1 MAETNAE
8 QRTYW
13 NEQAGPIWVAM
24 QERMDAQIGAHGER
38 ALAVL
43 AAKPGERVLDVGCGC
58 GDTALAI
65 ARQVG
70 ASGRVLGVDISAPM
84 LARARERAAA
94 AGLGHATFE
103 HADAQ
108 THALPAAAF
117 DALFSRFG
125 VMFFEAPS
133 AAFANLAK
141 ALRPGGRLVF
151 ACWQPVSA
159 NAWVAVP
166 MSALAEVLTLPA
178 PPPPGSP
185 GPFAFGDPERV
196 NAVLG
201 EAGFRDIAFRDEQL
215 PMAFGGVDEAAAFLT
230 EMGPASRAVR
240 EAGGGDALR
249 EKATGAIRA
258 AIAPHARGGRVELA
272 SAIWVVT
279 AVKPATN

>member
-24 QERMDAQIGAHGER
+24 QTRMDVQIGAHGER
-38 ALAVL
+38 ALIVL

-65 ARQVG
+65 ARRVG
-70 ASGRVLGVDISAPM
+70 PSGRVLGVDISAPM

-94 AGLGHATFE
+94 EGLTHLTFE

-108 THALPAAAF
+108 THALPAASF

-133 AAFANLAK
+133 AAFANLAR

-151 ACWQPVSA
+151 ACWQPIAA
-159 NAWVAVP
+159 NPWVALP
-166 MSALAEVLTLPA
+166 MRALASVLPLPA
-178 PPPPGSP
+178 PPPPGAP
-185 GPFAFGDPERV
+185 GPFAFGDTEHVKRI
-196 NAVLG
+196 LG
-201 EAGFRDIAFRDEQL
+201 DAGFREIAFRSEQL

-240 EAGGGDALR
+240 EAGDSEAMR
-249 EKATGAIRA
+249 EKAKAAIRD
-258 AIAPHARGGRVELA
+258 AIAPHAKSGRVELG

-279 AVKPATN
+279 ATKPG

>member
-8 QRTYW
+8 QRAYW

-24 QERMDAQIGAHGER
+24 QTRMDVQIGAHGER
-38 ALAVL
+38 ALTAL
-43 AAKPGERVLDVGCGC
+43 APKPGERVLDIGCGC

-65 ARQVG
+65 AHKVG

-94 AGLGHATFE
+94 VGLTHLTFE

-133 AAFANLAK
+133 AAFANLAR

-151 ACWQPVSA
+151 ACWQPVAA
-159 NAWVAVP
+159 NPWVALP
-166 MSALAEVLTLPA
+166 MSALAGVLPLPA
-178 PPPPGSP
+178 PPPPGAP
-185 GPFAFGDPERV
+185 GPFAFGDTEHVRRILG
-196 NAVLG
+196 NAGLH
-201 EAGFRDIAFRDEQL
+201 ETAFRSEQL
-215 PMAFGGVDEAAAFLT
+215 PMAFGGADEAAAFLT

-240 EAGGGDALR
+240 EAGDGEAIR
-249 EKATGAIRA
+249 EKAKAAIRD
-258 AIAPHARGGRVELA
+258 AIAPHEKNGRVELG

-279 AVKPATN
+279 ATKPA